1 MSDGR
6 WATCGR
12 IPRPMQ
18 SRDGGHGA
26 SPKSGY
32 PSSHTPI
39 RAKRSAPNSRALPL
53 GRNKTI
59 GDRPNRQLGRNK
71 TIRPRPGARSQTLQD
86 RPLNRETLSD
96 QPTLPTIP
104 QRAADHPEH
113 TVERGDHDSQTD
125 PEDGDA
131 RIDDEPFHREAHE
144 AGASATTTRKP
155 VLGANAAR
163 VVERPRKRDAVA

>member
-1 MSDGR
+1 
-6 WATCGR
+6 
-12 IPRPMQ
+12 MQ

-53 GRNKTI
+53 SRNETI
-59 GDRPNRQLGRNK
+59 RDRPNRQLGRNK
-71 TIRPRPGARSQTLQD
+71 TIRPRRRVQSRTLQNG
-86 RPLNRETLSD
+86 PLNRETLSD
-96 QPTLPTIP
+96 RPTLPTIP
-104 QRAADHPEH
+104 QRATDHPEH
-113 TVERGDHDSQTD
+113 TVERGKHDSQTS
-125 PEDGDA
+125 PEENDA

-155 VLGANAAR
+155 VLGAYTAR